1 MLCIGEAIQVREIGS
16 GGHASVP
23 KARTE
28 TGQVTE
34 GLLGGGDSSP
44 GTSRPEGMRCF
55 CLTGS
60 LQVLGC
66 ELEAV
71 GGQEPPGMS
80 LRATPPGVGLVSE

>member
-1 MLCIGEAIQVREIGS
+1 MREVES

-34 GLLGGGDSSP
+34 GLLG